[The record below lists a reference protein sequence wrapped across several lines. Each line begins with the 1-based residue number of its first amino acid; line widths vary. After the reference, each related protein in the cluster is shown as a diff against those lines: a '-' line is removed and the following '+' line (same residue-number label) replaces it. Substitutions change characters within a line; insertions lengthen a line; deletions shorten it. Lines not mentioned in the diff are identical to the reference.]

1 MSRTDPEFSRT
12 KDKYAGKSQRVW
24 FLFLSDT
31 CAQLSSQRP
40 VAGAGTA
47 GDSWPVI
54 ARDRPL
60 LSRQSVH
67 SPEELNKGEAPCSA
81 PAEGRGYSIVC
92 VWLQRASRARYETM
106 EQRTESILEALLK
119 IVWYTEHHKS
129 PVHCELGWGRIRHFW
144 GPGASSSRS
153 SKLPARDLS
162 LKMVYRSK
170 GQVCLQTSFPRFFP
184 LQVQECRKFY
194 SLDAF

>member
-1 MSRTDPEFSRT
+1 MSKYIAVFLRRGWWCNWHNKSSKSRTDPERSRT

-31 CAQLSSQRP
+31 CAQLPPQRP

-67 SPEELNKGEAPCSA
+67 SPEEPNKGEAPCSA

-92 VWLQRASRARYETM
+92 VWLQRAARAHSETM
-106 EQRTESILEALLK
+106 EPRTESIFEALLK

-129 PVHCELGWGRIRHFW
+129 PAHCELGLLRTWSLSVTQLE
-144 GPGASSSRS
+144 ASRGEFIIEDG
-153 SKLPARDLS
+153 L
-162 LKMVYRSK
+162 
-170 GQVCLQTSFPRFFP
+170 
-184 LQVQECRKFY
+184 
-194 SLDAF
+194 